1 MDARPWLRESA
12 MRLFTARPQLFAHL
26 LALHLGERTL
36 RDFLF
41 WDVPARKAA

>member
-1 MDARPWLRESA
+1 MGLFSA
-12 MRLFTARPQLFAHL
+12 QPQLFAHL